1 MFCCERLVA
10 ATGPVVATVL
20 GDLREQAEPGIR
32 GRVLDGLQ
40 RERFGDVGKRPRVQ
54 EALRCE
60 S

>member
-10 ATGPVVATVL
+10 ATSAVVATVL
-20 GDLREQAEPGIR
+20 GDLREQVEPGIR

-40 RERFGDVGKRPRVQ
+40 RERFGDVGKRSRVQ
-54 EALRCE
+54 EPFAAN